1 LARLTNKNHQC
12 HFTSLGKVTLM
23 ARANDRSAKRT
34 GLCRGGGGRR
44 GEGGKET
51 AIFWTHTGELT
62 LAQLGD
68 DRG

>member
-1 LARLTNKNHQC
+1 
-12 HFTSLGKVTLM
+12 M